1 VKGAPDTHV
10 RGFLL
15 SFGTL
20 TPALVSEWLCSAMT
34 PALRLATFQR
44 MVLAVQ
50 RVVNK
55 AMDAASA
62 PKAGVTSATASEAA
76 AASAVAAV
84 LEVATPSTPL
94 ASAGDLVHGDGLGGG
109 VGCSHRPKTHCANS
123 PVCDRRWH

>member
-1 VKGAPDTHV
+1 VKGSSDTHV
-10 RGFLL
+10 KGYLL
-15 SFGTL
+15 NFGAL
-20 TPALVSEWLCSAMT
+20 TTALVSEWLCSAMS
-34 PALRLATFQR
+34 PALRLATFTR

-50 RVVNK
+50 RVVNI
-55 AMDAASA
+55 AMDATSA

-109 VGCSHRPKTHCANS
+109 VGCSHRPKTHSANS
-123 PVCDRRWH
+123 PVCGHRWH